1 MCIRD
6 SIHALES
13 VANSLVAAQSLQQQK
28 TLNDGALATA
38 ARARIL
44 ASKGFAAG
52 MTDFLV
58 LLNSEVALLT
68 QQQQRAQITARMLE
82 SHAALMLAL
91 GGGYVPE
98 QVDGKTG
105 DAQQDTIKNTISSK
119 DKP

>member
-1 MCIRD
+1 
-6 SIHALES
+6 
-13 VANSLVAAQSLQQQK
+13 
-28 TLNDGALATA
+28 
-38 ARARIL
+38 
-44 ASKGFAAG
+44 

-91 GGGYVPE
+91 GGGYQPEPQPEYQPE
-98 QVDGKTG
+98 Q
-105 DAQQDTIKNTISSK
+105 ANSSK